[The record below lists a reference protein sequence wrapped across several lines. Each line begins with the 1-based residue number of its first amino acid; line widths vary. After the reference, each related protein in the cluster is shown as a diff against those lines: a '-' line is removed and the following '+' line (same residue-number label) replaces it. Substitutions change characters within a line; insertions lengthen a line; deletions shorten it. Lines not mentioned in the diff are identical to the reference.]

1 LNPDNLQNQLLGLST
16 LLQLEKETRHAL
28 NDRELGF
35 IMVNETRQLLEY
47 QQAVLWKRHASGRV
61 RVEAISGLSQIERN
75 APFVV
80 WLQGFLKRTLKTVRG
95 SAYVIA
101 DDEVPD
107 RFREGWKE
115 WTSAHVLLCPLFDRG
130 GLLLGGLW
138 LSRDTPW
145 NESEVALAERAAD
158 AYAYAWSGLVSHGKH
173 GWRGLLAGLATH
185 RVRLVLLLIIT
196 AAMFLPV
203 RQSVLAPAEVVA
215 RDPMPVSAPVE
226 GVIKHFHVEPNA
238 QVRAGDLLFSLDDTV
253 LRNRHEIAR
262 KTLDVASADYL
273 RVSQKA
279 FSDEQSKADMALL
292 RAEMQQKSAEVS
304 YTAELLERIDI
315 RALRDGVA
323 VFNDPNDW
331 LGKPLATGEKVLSL
345 TAPLDTELKIWLPV
359 EDAISLEQGANVR
372 MFLNIDP
379 TTPVSAQLTQTSY
392 EAQVTP
398 AGVLAFPLRAFFA
411 DASTR
416 PRLGLKGTAKIYG
429 EKVTLFYFLMRRPIA
444 AIRRI
449 TGL

>member
-1 LNPDNLQNQLLGLST
+1 MNPDNLQNQLLGLST
-16 LLQLEKETRHAL
+16 LLQLEKEARDAATA
-28 NDRELGF
+28 RELGF
-35 IMVNETRQLLEY
+35 IIVNETRQLLEY

-61 RVEAISGLSQIERN
+61 SVQAISGLSQIERN

-80 WLQGFLKRTLKTVRG
+80 WLQGFLKRELKSVHG

-107 RFREGWKE
+107 RFREGWME
-115 WTSAHVLLCPLFDRG
+115 WTSGHVLLCPLFDRDG
-130 GLLLGGLW
+130 ALLGGIW
-138 LSRDTPW
+138 LSRDTDW
-145 NESEVALAERAAD
+145 SDSETALADRAAD
-158 AYAYAWSGLVSHGKH
+158 AYAYAWSVLASHGKR
-173 GWRGLLAGLATH
+173 GWSGLLADH
-185 RVRLVLLLIIT
+185 KIRMLLLLLV
-196 AAMFLPV
+196 AGVMFLPV

-215 RDPMPVSAPVE
+215 RDPILVSAPVE
-226 GVIKHFHVEPNA
+226 GIIKRFHIQPNA

-253 LRNRHEIAR
+253 LRNRHEIAK
-262 KTLDVASADYL
+262 KTLDVARADYL

-315 RALRDGVA
+315 RAVRDGVA

-345 TAPLDTELKIWLPV
+345 AAPLDTELKIWLPV
-359 EDAISLEQGANVR
+359 EDAISLETGAKIRV
-372 MFLNIDP
+372 FLNIDP
-379 TTPVSAQLTQTSY
+379 TTPLAAQLKQTSY
-392 EAQVTP
+392 EAQLTP

-411 DASTR
+411 AESPL

-429 EKVTLFYFLMRRPIA
+429 EKVSLFYYLMRRPIA
-444 AIRRI
+444 AMRRI
-449 TGL
+449 SGL

>member
-1 LNPDNLQNQLLGLST
+1 MNPDNLQNQLLGLST
-16 LLQLEKETRHAL
+16 LLQLEKEARDAT
-28 NDRELGF
+28 NDKELGF

-61 RVEAISGLSQIERN
+61 SVQAISGLSQIERN

-80 WLQGFLKRTLKTVRG
+80 WLQGFLKHELKSVHG
-95 SAYVIA
+95 SAYVLA

-115 WTSAHVLLCPLFDRG
+115 WTSGHVLLCPLFDRD

-138 LSRDTPW
+138 LSRDSDW
-145 NESEVALAERAAD
+145 SDSETALADRAAD
-158 AYAYAWSGLVSHGKH
+158 AYAYAWSVLASHGKR
-173 GWRGLLAGLATH
+173 GWSGLLAGLGTH
-185 RVRLVLLLIIT
+185 KVRLLLLLMIA

-215 RDPMPVSAPVE
+215 RDPILVSAPVE
-226 GVIKHFHVEPNA
+226 GIIKRFHIEPNT

-262 KTLDVASADYL
+262 KTLDVARADYL
-273 RVSQKA
+273 RASQKA

-292 RAEMQQKSAEVS
+292 QAEMQQKSAEVS

-315 RALRDGVA
+315 RAERDGVA

-345 TAPLDTELKIWLPV
+345 AAPLDTELKIWLPV
-359 EDAISLEQGANVR
+359 EDAISLEPGAKVR
-372 MFLNIDP
+372 VFLNIDP
-379 TTPVSAQLTQTSY
+379 TTPLGAQLKQTSY

-411 DASTR
+411 AESKR

-429 EKVTLFYFLMRRPIA
+429 EKVTLFYYLMRRPIA
-444 AIRRI
+444 ALRRI
-449 TGL
+449 SGL